1 MQTHLHA
8 AKKCQNLPGWCSH
21 RMLFCDDS
29 SQSARVPPRRVSHFQ
44 AFLRVH
50 AREALNLAE
59 KEVGDKAD
67 DREIDV

>member
-1 MQTHLHA
+1 
-8 AKKCQNLPGWCSH
+8 
-21 RMLFCDDS
+21 MLFCDDS
-29 SQSARVPPRRVSHFQ
+29 SQSARVPPRRVSLFQ

-67 DREIDV
+67 DREMDV